1 MRYLTKLVGTGL
13 ILATVTACGAQG
25 TMATNPA
32 SGGDSVAPSGSI
44 STSPSPVPKP
54 LPNPP
59 GKPRLEVPEGSTPV
73 PADQVDAKALPPGFP
88 HEVYTAN
95 GGTIINVRA
104 EEGGCG
110 HALGEAIEQTAQHVV
125 LDLSETKAQ
134 TGQMCTMDLRYPYIS
149 VALAAPLGER
159 TVVLKQSPPR

>member
-13 ILATVTACGAQG
+13 ILATVTACGQ
-25 TMATNPA
+25 TMATDSPGDPA
-32 SGGDSVAPSGSI
+32 APSGSV
-44 STSPSPVPKP
+44 STAPSSVPP
-54 LPNPP
+54 APPNPT
-59 GKPRLEVPEGSTPV
+59 GKPRFEVPAGSTPV
-73 PADQVDAKALPPGFP
+73 PPAKVDATALPSGFP

-95 GGTIINVRA
+95 GGTILNVRA

-125 LDLSETKAQ
+125 VDLSETKAQ
-134 TGQMCTMDLRYPYIS
+134 TGQMCTMNLRYPFLS

>member
-13 ILATVTACGAQG
+13 ILATVTACGGQE
-25 TMATNPA
+25 TMATHPA
-32 SGGDSVAPSGSI
+32 SGGDSVAPSGSVT
-44 STSPSPVPKP
+44 TSPSAMPPAP
-54 LPNPP
+54 PNPT
-59 GKPRLEVPEGSTPV
+59 GKPRLEVPAGSTPV
-73 PADQVDAKALPPGFP
+73 PAGKVDATALPSGFP

-95 GGTIINVRA
+95 GGTILNVRA

-110 HALGEAIEQTAQHVV
+110 HALGEAIEQTAQRVV
-125 LDLSETKAQ
+125 VDLSETKAQ
-134 TGQMCTMDLRYPYIS
+134 TGQMCTMDLRYPYLS